1 MKEGQVLL
9 IMDEVLQM
17 LRLLDYEAKFL
28 KDNGLKPLSEGYFAI

>member
-28 KDNGLKPLSEGYFAI
+28 KDKYVLFLF